1 MGKRIS
7 NLLLSLAAGFLLLAG
22 GVLGAA
28 LYYVD
33 TPGFKQDVTETISH
47 FIGRKVSIN
56 GPMEFRI
63 YPWLALNAEN
73 VTIGETTG
81 FGDGIFM
88 QVDELSMGVK
98 VVPLLRNRLK
108 LDRSL
113 MRGAA
118 IHLRRLANGTVNYE
132 DVYDLLFGSNF
143 PFSSFGLQGF
153 AIEDSSFDFQDD
165 AAGWTLVGRN
175 VDISTG
181 EVSFGKPLMFEA
193 SFEVEGAAPKPL
205 ALNASL
211 SGSLLLSPSGDAVS
225 VNRTRT
231 FVSLSGAYAPLGRPL
246 QFNGLADYD
255 IGKGALHLSS
265 ADVQTG
271 PLRARGWIR
280 GDNVTSKP
288 VWKGWAEAGNFALA
302 PLVRT
307 VAPEAG
313 LANRTDVLRVR
324 RASGGFTVNR
334 TGFWIDN
341 ASAEVDDA
349 NLWGDFLW
357 ERKGSPSLVVRAE
370 TEALDIDRY
379 RGLALPEANASEGD
393 AIQRLE
399 DFINRWS
406 VDWDIRCGRLSSGD
420 MAAGDVRF
428 AGRLRQGRITAN
440 STLNDLSGGGVRVS
454 FESEMQ
460 PGEAGGLWSARLQ
473 GQAKNVDLAAQ
484 QSLLNLKPVVYGVG
498 DATVDLASSGVTLP
512 ALCGAAVG
520 DIHVKARDGSVVWSR
535 DAATGRE
542 QSTPYVTA
550 NLDMTMLELE
560 PGARFLK
567 NGYGHK
573 VKGSLSLAGAK
584 PRYAVSASYSGT
596 TEMSRDGRR
605 IVMNDAALAAQ
616 LENGPLP
623 AKAPKAWLRA
633 RIDFD
638 SKTGTASF
646 EPLEIHLLDGKAL
659 ARIKARRIWSK
670 DVEIAGDLDIGPTDL
685 TNTLGLLGLDLS
697 PWAKAN
703 RLRRVSLAGQ
713 LSLNRKRALVSNA
726 RLRVDE
732 NDFHGTVG
740 LQKPFDFNSNHFL
753 FDLAADR
760 LNLDHYLFLQ
770 PSDREEKE
778 TAEAAKDSGP
788 SKIPLESLRELNFSG
803 KLKFRELVFLDAV
816 FRNTEIPL
824 SAQDGQ
830 LLLGPAEGG
839 FYDGRF
845 NFLLSGAAAPQML
858 DTGLKFEVKNFQAGP
873 FMTDVAGREY
883 VTGTANMGYNLQ
895 TSGADTE
902 QLLQRLHGVSDFSVK
917 NGSYKFRGWS
927 AENATVQ
934 ETPDNTLNA
943 FRPEAQN
950 PQLAQAARRNVFS
963 LSEGRFKVEKG
974 VFRLTRFKL
983 KSLLLDAEGAGYF
996 SLPDNVV
1003 DLTIDAQFV
1012 AAPNAPIRITGKL
1025 SDPSVS
1031 FSAQGMVVNTVRNI
1045 LGIPYKRI
1053 MQLKDLL
1060 FGK

>member
-1 MGKRIS
+1 
-7 NLLLSLAAGFLLLAG
+7 
-22 GVLGAA
+22 
-28 LYYVD
+28 
-33 TPGFKQDVTETISH
+33 
-47 FIGRKVSIN
+47 
-56 GPMEFRI
+56 
-63 YPWLALNAEN
+63 
-73 VTIGETTG
+73 
-81 FGDGIFM
+81 
-88 QVDELSMGVK
+88 
-98 VVPLLRNRLK
+98 
-108 LDRSL
+108 
-113 MRGAA
+113 
-118 IHLRRLANGTVNYE
+118 
-132 DVYDLLFGSNF
+132 
-143 PFSSFGLQGF
+143 
-153 AIEDSSFDFQDD
+153 
-165 AAGWTLVGRN
+165 
-175 VDISTG
+175 
-181 EVSFGKPLMFEA
+181 
-193 SFEVEGAAPKPL
+193 
-205 ALNASL
+205 
-211 SGSLLLSPSGDAVS
+211 
-225 VNRTRT
+225 
-231 FVSLSGAYAPLGRPL
+231 
-246 QFNGLADYD
+246 
-255 IGKGALHLSS
+255 
-265 ADVQTG
+265 
-271 PLRARGWIR
+271 
-280 GDNVTSKP
+280 
-288 VWKGWAEAGNFALA
+288 
-302 PLVRT
+302 
-307 VAPEAG
+307 
-313 LANRTDVLRVR
+313 
-324 RASGGFTVNR
+324 
-334 TGFWIDN
+334 
-341 ASAEVDDA
+341 
-349 NLWGDFLW
+349 
-357 ERKGSPSLVVRAE
+357 
-370 TEALDIDRY
+370 
-379 RGLALPEANASEGD
+379 
-393 AIQRLE
+393 
-399 DFINRWS
+399 
-406 VDWDIRCGRLSSGD
+406 
-420 MAAGDVRF
+420 
-428 AGRLRQGRITAN
+428 
-440 STLNDLSGGGVRVS
+440 
-454 FESEMQ
+454 
-460 PGEAGGLWSARLQ
+460 
-473 GQAKNVDLAAQ
+473 
-484 QSLLNLKPVVYGVG
+484 
-498 DATVDLASSGVTLP
+498 
-512 ALCGAAVG
+512 
-520 DIHVKARDGSVVWSR
+520 
-535 DAATGRE
+535 
-542 QSTPYVTA
+542 
-550 NLDMTMLELE
+550 
-560 PGARFLK
+560 
-567 NGYGHK
+567 
-573 VKGSLSLAGAK
+573 
-584 PRYAVSASYSGT
+584 
-596 TEMSRDGRR
+596 
-605 IVMNDAALAAQ
+605 
-616 LENGPLP
+616 
-623 AKAPKAWLRA
+623 
-633 RIDFD
+633 
-638 SKTGTASF
+638 
-646 EPLEIHLLDGKAL
+646 
-659 ARIKARRIWSK
+659 
-670 DVEIAGDLDIGPTDL
+670 
-685 TNTLGLLGLDLS
+685 
-697 PWAKAN
+697 
-703 RLRRVSLAGQ
+703 
-713 LSLNRKRALVSNA
+713 
-726 RLRVDE
+726 VDE

-983 KSLLLDAEGAGYF
+983 KSLLLDADGAGYF